1 MPDEIQSLAQ
11 EMAGNGQE
19 RLSGEKLDSSIGRV
33 PRIMAYIAGPIV
45 IQMCGQNLRIAVQYL
60 IQNNKVERGVD
71 QMKST
76 STSYSQPNAATSS
89 LYFVLWLLDSLH
101 KSIAAL
107 RASIVLLLATIALAG
122 CMTSGDD
129 AADAP
134 SLELFAGHPGGEGNA
149 DGTGAAARFS
159 APLGIATDSVGNVYV
174 ADCRNNT
181 IRKITP
187 AAVVTTLAGSARVE
201 GHADGAGAAATFSC
215 PHGVATDTA
224 GNVYVA
230 DTGNNT
236 IRKIATNGVVTTLAG
251 TAAIAGFAD
260 GTGADARFSSP
271 SGVTADSAGNIY
283 VADTG
288 NNVIRKITSTGAVA
302 TLAGT
307 AGVEGRTDG
316 TGSAASFNQ
325 PTAVATDNAG
335 NVYVADVGNGAI
347 RKITQTG
354 NVTTLAGV
362 PSGYTVATDSADN
375 LYMAD
380 NGNNTIHKITPAGV
394 VTTLAGTVGVAG
406 QADGMGA
413 AASFS
418 HPYGIATDNLGNVY
432 VSDSDF
438 SIIRKI
444 NLSGGVT
451 TLAGRGWTLGHAD
464 GVGTSASFAGPTGIA
479 TDSAGNLYVADMVNN
494 TIRKI
499 TPKAEVTT
507 LAGTVGVTGS
517 ADGVGAAATFSSPLG
532 VATDSTGNVYV
543 ADTLN
548 QLIRKIIPTGNVTTL
563 AGTALILGHADGT
576 GTAARF
582 ANPWSVTTDHNGN
595 VYVADNGNQTI
606 RKITQEGE
614 VTTLAG
620 TAGVWGHADDTG
632 AAASFN
638 SPIGV
643 AADSAGNIY
652 VADCGNSTIRKITST
667 GEVTTVAGTA
677 GVQGYADGVGAAAS
691 FSCPSALVTDPAGNI
706 YVADSGSHTIRKI
719 TPAGVVTTVVGQ
731 AGVIGFTPGNLPGVL
746 DNPRGIALSGRTL
759 YITTSDSVVRVTN
772 VP

>member
-174 ADCRNNT
+174 AECRNNT
-181 IRKITP
+181 IRKIATD
-187 AAVVTTLAGSARVE
+187 AVVTTLAGSA
-201 GHADGAGAAATFSC
+201 A
-215 PHGVATDTA
+215 
-224 GNVYVA
+224 
-230 DTGNNT
+230 
-236 IRKIATNGVVTTLAG
+236 L
-251 TAAIAGFAD
+251 AGFAD

-271 SGVTADSAGNIY
+271 SGVTADIAFNIY

-394 VTTLAGTVGVAG
+394 VTTLADTVGVAG
-406 QADGMGA
+406 QADGMNTTTRNTQPK
-413 AASFS
+413 SN
-418 HPYGIATDNLGNVY
+418 TTNNLGNVY

-444 NLSGGVT
+444 NLSG
-451 TLAGRGWTLGHAD
+451 
-464 GVGTSASFAGPTGIA
+464 
-479 TDSAGNLYVADMVNN
+479 
-494 TIRKI
+494 
-499 TPKAEVTT
+499 
-507 LAGTVGVTGS
+507 
-517 ADGVGAAATFSSPLG
+517 
-532 VATDSTGNVYV
+532 
-543 ADTLN
+543 
-548 QLIRKIIPTGNVTTL
+548 
-563 AGTALILGHADGT
+563 
-576 GTAARF
+576 
-582 ANPWSVTTDHNGN
+582 
-595 VYVADNGNQTI
+595 
-606 RKITQEGE
+606 
-614 VTTLAG
+614 
-620 TAGVWGHADDTG
+620 
-632 AAASFN
+632 
-638 SPIGV
+638 
-643 AADSAGNIY
+643 
-652 VADCGNSTIRKITST
+652 
-667 GEVTTVAGTA
+667 
-677 GVQGYADGVGAAAS
+677 
-691 FSCPSALVTDPAGNI
+691 
-706 YVADSGSHTIRKI
+706 
-719 TPAGVVTTVVGQ
+719 
-731 AGVIGFTPGNLPGVL
+731 
-746 DNPRGIALSGRTL
+746 
-759 YITTSDSVVRVTN
+759 
-772 VP
+772 

>member
-1 MPDEIQSLAQ
+1 MVLVVQRVSISPRPWPLTMPV
-11 EMAGNGQE
+11 MY
-19 RLSGEKLDSSIGRV
+19 
-33 PRIMAYIAGPIV
+33 M
-45 IQMCGQNLRIAVQYL
+45 LRI
-60 IQNNKVERGVD
+60 
-71 QMKST
+71 
-76 STSYSQPNAATSS
+76 
-89 LYFVLWLLDSLH
+89 
-101 KSIAAL
+101 
-107 RASIVLLLATIALAG
+107 
-122 CMTSGDD
+122 
-129 AADAP
+129 
-134 SLELFAGHPGGEGNA
+134 
-149 DGTGAAARFS
+149 
-159 APLGIATDSVGNVYV
+159 
-174 ADCRNNT
+174 
-181 IRKITP
+181 
-187 AAVVTTLAGSARVE
+187 
-201 GHADGAGAAATFSC
+201 
-215 PHGVATDTA
+215 
-224 GNVYVA
+224 
-230 DTGNNT
+230 
-236 IRKIATNGVVTTLAG
+236 
-251 TAAIAGFAD
+251 
-260 GTGADARFSSP
+260 
-271 SGVTADSAGNIY
+271 
-283 VADTG
+283 
-288 NNVIRKITSTGAVA
+288 
-302 TLAGT
+302 
-307 AGVEGRTDG
+307 
-316 TGSAASFNQ
+316 
-325 PTAVATDNAG
+325 
-335 NVYVADVGNGAI
+335 GNGAI

-362 PSGYTVATDSADN
+362 PSGYTVATDSAAN
-375 LYMAD
+375 LNVAD

-451 TLAGRGWTLGHAD
+451 TLAGWGWTLGHAD
-464 GVGTSASFAGPTGIA
+464 GGGASASFAGPTGIA

-548 QLIRKIIPTGNVTTL
+548 QLIRKITPTGNVTTL

-582 ANPWSVTTDHNGN
+582 ANPWSVTSDHNGN
-595 VYVADNGNQTI
+595 VYVADIGNQTI
-606 RKITQEGE
+606 RKITLEGE

-620 TAGVWGHADDTG
+620 TAGVRGLAEDNG
-632 AAASFN
+632 AAARIN
-638 SPIGV
+638 SPCGV

-652 VADCGNSTIRKITST
+652 VADCGNSTISKITST

-706 YVADSGSHTIRKI
+706 YVADCGSHTIRKI
-719 TPAGVVTTVVGQ
+719 TPA
-731 AGVIGFTPGNLPGVL
+731 
-746 DNPRGIALSGRTL
+746 
-759 YITTSDSVVRVTN
+759 
-772 VP
+772 